1 MSIFNT
7 AVEKPITTLMIFV
20 GIIVLGVFSLV
31 QHPVD
36 QYPKMDPPYLSVM
49 TI

>member
-20 GIIVLGVFSLV
+20 GIIVLGALAASNSPLTSILRWTL
-31 QHPVD
+31 PI
-36 QYPKMDPPYLSVM
+36 YR
-49 TI
+49 